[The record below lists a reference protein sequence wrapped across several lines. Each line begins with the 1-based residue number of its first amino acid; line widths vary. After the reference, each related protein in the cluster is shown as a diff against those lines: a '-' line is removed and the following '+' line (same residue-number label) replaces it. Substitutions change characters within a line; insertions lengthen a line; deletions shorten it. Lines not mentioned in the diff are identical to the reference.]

1 MYKRLSKAVLVVAA
15 IGLAACSSDTANTT
29 GTKTAAETAA
39 KQAPAG
45 PPEPVA
51 AKAAFWQM
59 YTPAHAWAADLVPI
73 SLKSGEV
80 AGVKNADGKAG
91 VWTAVFGSVSQRA
104 ARTYVYSVADQ
115 LPDITKGV
123 KANLAESWRG
133 PTAAVMP
140 FQTGEFTTDS
150 EAAYKAAADKA
161 ADWLKEKD
169 NAQKPVS
176 LSLGAAT
183 RFPAP
188 VWVILFGTSKLGF
201 VAVVN
206 ASTGTL
212 ITK

>member
-1 MYKRLSKAVLVVAA
+1 MYKRLSKAVLVAAA
-15 IGLAACSSDTANTT
+15 IGLAACSSESASTT
-29 GTKTAAETAA
+29 GTKTDAETAA

-91 VWTAVFGSVSQRA
+91 VWTAIFGSPSQRA

-123 KANLAESWRG
+123 KANLADSWAG

-140 FQTGEFTTDS
+140 FQTGDFTIDS
-150 EAAYKAAADKA
+150 EAAYKTAAAKA

-176 LSLGAAT
+176 LSLGAAS

-206 ASTGTL
+206 ASTGSL

>member
-1 MYKRLSKAVLVVAA
+1 MYKSLLKGVFTVAA

-29 GTKTAAETAA
+29 ATKTDAETAA

-45 PPEPVA
+45 PPEPIA

-59 YTPAHAWAADLVPI
+59 YTPAHGWAADLVPI

-91 VWTAVFGSVSQRA
+91 VWTAVFGSPSQHA

-123 KANLAESWRG
+123 KANLAEAWRG
-133 PTAAVMP
+133 PTAAVMT
-140 FQTGEFTTDS
+140 FQTGDFSIDS
-150 EAAYKAAADKA
+150 EAAYKAAAAKA
-161 ADWLKEKD
+161 ADWLKQKD
-169 NAQKPVS
+169 NAEKPVS
-176 LSLGAAT
+176 LSLGAAS

-188 VWVILFGTSKLGF
+188 VWVILFGSSKGGF
-201 VAVVN
+201 LTVVN
-206 ASTGTL
+206 ASTGEVL
-212 ITK
+212 TK

>member
-1 MYKRLSKAVLVVAA
+1 MNKNLWKAAFVVAA
-15 IGLAACSSDTANTT
+15 VGLAACSSEPAKTT
-29 GTKTAAETAA
+29 GTDAETAA

-91 VWTAVFGSVSQRA
+91 VWTAIFGSPAQHS

-115 LPDITKGV
+115 LPDIAKGV
-123 KANLAESWRG
+123 KAELAESWAG
-133 PTAAVMP
+133 PTSTVMT
-140 FQTGEFTTDS
+140 FQIGDFTVDS
-150 EAAYKAAADKA
+150 DAAYKTAAAKA
-161 ADWLKEKD
+161 ADWLKQKD
-169 NAQKPVS
+169 NAEKPVS
-176 LSLGAAT
+176 LSLGAASQ
-183 RFPAP
+183 FPAP

-201 VAVVN
+201 VAVIN
-206 ASTGTL
+206 ASTG
-212 ITK
+212 IVVTK